1 MVLLWFSHDFPTI
14 FLAMACFLRGF
25 RKDPISPPFSQSFR
39 RPWTPS
45 GPPWDPY
52 GTPLGSP
59 WAHLGPPWTPQ
70 TTPWAHLGRPL
81 GSPWDPDRETLKK
94 RGLRS
99 NLLGPLFAL
108 KNRVFSNAKWS
119 LFFDWF
125 FKHFYLILGMCLDAK
140 NTRNP
145 VQTEKC
151 VFLKISVSRTRE
163 LIFQG
168 FEVSEIVWNMLKKQ
182 GVKWLTF

>member
-1 MVLLWFSHDFPTI
+1 MVFVWYTYGFPTV
-14 FLAMACFLRGF
+14 FLAIASFLYGF
-25 RKDPISPPFSQSFR
+25 RKDPISPPFSQSFG

-99 NLLGPLFAL
+99 NLLGSLFAL

-125 FKHFYLILGMCLDAK
+125 FKHFYLILGMFLESK
-140 NTRNP
+140 NTRNL
-145 VQTEKC
+145 VQNEKC
-151 VFLKISVSRTRE
+151 FFLKMSVSPTRE
-163 LIFQG
+163 LIFQR
-168 FEVSEIVWNMLKKQ
+168 FEVSKII
-182 GVKWLTF
+182 